1 MNTNIKQTKSYKLH
15 IECLRIIA
23 AFFVIFNHTG
33 AFSYFRNFDSTS
45 LKYWFFLAISVICKI
60 SVPLFFMISGALL
73 LKKYDES
80 PKILF
85 KRILRIS
92 IALLIFSFLSYL
104 QQIEL
109 GNEVFN
115 LKRFFTVIIESDW
128 LNVFWYLYAF
138 LAYLITLPF
147 MRVLAKH
154 LENKHYLYLVI
165 LQLIFSGIIPI
176 TLYILYEGR
185 HGINRNFSINCIL
198 GYYPIYP
205 LVGHYLENK
214 LEITKVRFKHLLPLW
229 LFNIYC
235 IGLTCYVTYINNL
248 KTNGFPQTYLMSLIL
263 VNCITIYITFKKIW
277 SYYSTGHLGNII
289 TSVGKCTFSIYLFHG
304 LLLRDPDISI
314 IKPILESNALK
325 NINLTSFTTHTLR
338 CIEIMFIGY
347 LITIILK
354 KIPLIKKII

>member
-1 MNTNIKQTKSYKLH
+1 MNTQTKQIKSYKPH

-33 AFSYFRNFDSTS
+33 AFSYFTSFDASS
-45 LKYWFFLAISVICKI
+45 LKYWFFLTISVICKI

-80 PKILF
+80 PKLLF
-85 KRILRIS
+85 KRIFRIS

-115 LKRFFTVIIESDW
+115 LKRFFIVIIESDW

-147 MRVLAKH
+147 MRILAKN
-154 LENKHYLYLVI
+154 LENKHYLYLVV
-165 LQLIFSGIIPI
+165 LQLLFSGIIPI
-176 TLYILYEGR
+176 ICYLLTEGR
-185 HGINRNFSINCIL
+185 HGINRNFSISWIL

-205 LVGHYLENK
+205 LIGHYIENK
-214 LEITKVRFKHLLPLW
+214 IDICKVKLKHLLPLW
-229 LFNIYC
+229 LLNISC
-235 IGLTCYVTYINNL
+235 IELTCYVTYVNNL

-277 SYYSTGHLGNII
+277 SYYSNGHLGNIV

-314 IKPILESNALK
+314 ITPILQSSTFK
-325 NINLTSFTTHTLR
+325 HITLTSFTTNTLR
-338 CIEIMFIGY
+338 CIEIMVIVY

-354 KIPLIKKII
+354 KIPIIKNIL